1 MQPQMTNFRHNFMKR
16 ILIVII
22 LFTPWI
28 AKAQNEKSLMAD
40 SVRAYLDSSL
50 NIIRKHS
57 LNTKI
62 NWNDLRS
69 NVYSKAVGA
78 NRYEDILH
86 LYPYIFEQIDDHHGS
101 LKFRGKTYSW
111 NKKAVNPVNNTIA
124 TATKKYQSVHA
135 ENITKDIAYILIPG
149 NTDFRGKQMD
159 SIAKEIKNAI
169 SKINN
174 QDIKGWVIDL
184 RVNTGGNMYPM
195 IAGLSDLIGEGK
207 VGGFLTSTNE
217 PDGAWII
224 KNGSFYVDSVK
235 VSPIKYSG
243 YPIKKDIPVA
253 LLISGNTA
261 SSGEMTAISFIGRR
275 KSVIIGEQ
283 SGGYTTS
290 NLGFKLNEYSG
301 LNLAVDYAADR
312 NGKIYPKYLIP
323 DYKVLNGDDFE
334 NLNND
339 LKIKKALIWLRKN
352 K

>member
-1 MQPQMTNFRHNFMKR
+1 MANFHLNFMKR
-16 ILIVII
+16 ILAVII
-22 LFTPWI
+22 FLTPWLV
-28 AKAQNEKSLMAD
+28 KAQNDKSLMAD

-57 LNTKI
+57 LNTKV
-62 NWNDLRS
+62 NWNDLRE
-69 NVYSKAVGA
+69 NVYAKAIGA
-78 NRYEDILH
+78 KRYEDVLH

-111 NKKAVNPVNNTIA
+111 NKKAANPVNDIIA
-124 TATKKYQSVHA
+124 TATKKHQSVHA
-135 ENITKDIAYILIPG
+135 EKINKDIAYILVPG
-149 NTDFRGKQMD
+149 NNDFRGKQMD

-169 SKINN
+169 SKVNDKN
-174 QDIKGWVIDL
+174 IKGWVIDL

-195 IAGLSDLIGEGK
+195 IAGLGDLIGEGK
-207 VGGFLTSTNE
+207 VGGFLTSKYE
-217 PDGAWII
+217 PDGSWII
-224 KNGSFYVDSVK
+224 KNGTFYVDSVK
-235 VSPIKYSG
+235 VSPIKYNG
-243 YPIKKDIPVA
+243 YPVSKDIPVA
-253 LLISGNTA
+253 ILISGSTA
-261 SSGEMTAISFIGRR
+261 SSGEMTAISFIGRT

-312 NGKIYPKYLIP
+312 NGKIYPKYLEP
-323 DYKVLNGDDFE
+323 DLKVVNGDNFE
-334 NLNND
+334 NLSDD

>member
-40 SVRAYLDSSL
+40 SVRTYLDSSL

-57 LNTKI
+57 LNTKV

-111 NKKAVNPVNNTIA
+111 NKKVVNPVNNTIA

-323 DYKVLNGDDFE
+323 DLKVLNGDDFE
-334 NLNND
+334 NLNDD
-339 LKIKKALIWLRKN
+339 LKIKKALSWLRRN